1 MPFNSNLCYNCF
13 MTQNFDMLSGGYSGG
28 LGGLGVG
35 RDNAAAFPDPYA
47 DISSFYMPT
56 SIKEAFDLCENLVM
70 TMPPFRAVI
79 QRVVR
84 YFLTSLELH
93 GASDVN
99 RQKYEDFF
107 NDQLHILQQLGEIG
121 EDVAIY
127 GNAFISIYLPFK
139 RMLTC
144 PECGLC
150 RCAEETA
157 YKFEPRTMDFKGVC
171 SKCGKS
177 VTFERKDQRS
187 NDQSKIKIIRWNPKR
202 MDLRVHPVSGKTEYY
217 YRLDD
222 RLVNQITSGGE
233 HSNFYINESSWEFIE
248 AACSNIGS
256 NDRKFKFKDDSIYH
270 FKMTTPA
277 GVEMRGWGMPPL
289 LSLYKLAYYAQ
300 MMRRYDEAIAM
311 DFIVP
316 FRVLFP
322 QGSGNADGQDPLT
335 LSSMQNFVS
344 AMQAMVARKRKNL
357 TDVQIAPYPI
367 GYQMLGGE
375 GKTMTPNDVLKSV
388 QNDILNAL
396 GYPTDLY
403 AGTLQLQSAPVA
415 LRVFE
420 RHWQFLV
427 DGFNDIITWVMR
439 IVARH
444 LGWDSISGK
453 LASVTLADDVER
465 KALLL
470 QSAAGQDISKST
482 AYRVFGIDYIKE
494 QKRIAQEQ
502 LEIQA
507 IQQRAMAASQAT
519 QMNAGYNEAQSEG
532 GEEGLPSVGQSV
544 GATPG
549 DVWSQAGDIAK
560 RLVLSTP
567 PSQVRGELLR
577 LKQTN
582 PTLHA
587 QVKTQMEDLRN
598 QLRSQGQQM
607 ALQAAQQGG
616 A

>member
-1 MPFNSNLCYNCF
+1 
-13 MTQNFDMLSGGYSGG
+13 MTQNYDAITGAGSAGAGA
-28 LGGLGVG
+28 GVS
-35 RDNAAAFPDPYA
+35 RENAGAFPNPYA
-47 DISSFYMPT
+47 DISSFYLPST
-56 SIKEAFDLCENLVM
+56 IKEAFDLAEHLVM

-84 YFLTSLELH
+84 YFLTALEIH

-107 NDQLHILQQLGEIG
+107 NDDLHILQQLGEIG

-127 GNAFISIYLPFK
+127 GNAFVSIYLPFK

-144 PECGLC
+144 PKCKICLC
-150 RCAEETA
+150 ADEID
-157 YKFEPRTMDFKGVC
+157 YDFEPKGMKFVGHC
-171 SKCGKS
+171 KKCDND
-177 VTFERKDQRS
+177 VEFIREDRRS
-187 NDQSKIKIIRWNPKR
+187 TDQSKIKIIRWNPKR
-202 MDLRVHPVSGKTEYY
+202 IDLRVHPVSGKTEYF
-217 YRLDD
+217 YRLDE
-222 RLVNQITSGGE
+222 RLVSHITSGQK
-233 HSNFYINESSWEFIE
+233 SDQFYINESSWEFIE
-248 AACSNIGS
+248 AACVNQGGTE
-256 NDRKFKFKDDSIYH
+256 RKFKFKDNSLYH

-277 GVEMRGWGMPPL
+277 GIEMRGWGMPPL

-300 MMRRYDEAIAM
+300 LMRRYDEAIAM

-316 FRVLFP
+316 FRVLYP
-322 QGSGNADGQDPLT
+322 QGAPNSDGQDVLT
-335 LSSMQNFVS
+335 MSSMRTFVA
-344 AMQAMVARKRKNL
+344 AMQQMIARKRKNL

-375 GKTMTPNDVLKSV
+375 GKQITPNDVMKTV

-396 GYPTDLY
+396 GYPVDLY
-403 AGTLQLQSAPVA
+403 QGTLQLQAAPVA

-427 DGFNDIITWVMR
+427 DGFNDLINWMMR
-439 IVARH
+439 IISRH
-444 LGWDSISGK
+444 LGWDKISGK

-482 AYRVFGIDYIKE
+482 AYKVFGIDFIKE

-502 LEIQA
+502 MEMQA

-519 QMNAGYNEAQSEG
+519 QMNAGYNAPQGDTG
-532 GEEGLPSVGQSV
+532 GEEDGGVMSVAGTPV

-549 DVWSQAGDIAK
+549 DIWSQAGDIAK
-560 RLVLSTP
+560 TLILNTP
-567 PSQVRGELLR
+567 PSQVRGQLLKI
-577 LKQTN
+577 KQTN
-582 PTLHA
+582 PTLHSM
-587 QVKTQMEDLRN
+587 VKQQMDD
-598 QLRSQGQQM
+598 LRSQLRAQGQEM
-607 ALQAAQQGG
+607 AIQAAQQGG
-616 A
+616 M

>member
-1 MPFNSNLCYNCF
+1 
-13 MTQNFDMLSGGYSGG
+13 MTQNYDAISGTTGAGG
-28 LGGLGVG
+28 VT
-35 RDNAAAFPDPYA
+35 RDNASAFPDPYA
-47 DISSFYMPT
+47 DISSYYLPT
-56 SIKEAFDLCENLVM
+56 SIKDAFELTEHLVM

-84 YFLTSLELH
+84 YFLTALEIH

-127 GNAFISIYLPFK
+127 GNAFVSVYLPFK

-144 PECGLC
+144 PHCGLC
-150 RCAEETA
+150 VCAEEIE
-157 YKFEPRTMDFKGVC
+157 YDFEPKSMKFKGHC
-171 SKCGKS
+171 RKC
-177 VTFERKDQRS
+177 DQDVEFIREDRRS
-187 NDQSKIKIIRWNPKR
+187 TDQSKIRLVRWNPKR
-202 MDLRVHPVSGKTEYY
+202 MDLRVHPVSGKTEYF
-217 YRLDD
+217 YRLDE
-222 RLVNQITSGGE
+222 RLVNHITSGQK
-233 HSNFYINESSWEFIE
+233 NDQFYINESSWEFIE
-248 AACSNIGS
+248 AACTNKNGTE
-256 NDRKFKFKDDSIYH
+256 RKFQFKDESLYH

-316 FRVLFP
+316 FRVLYP
-322 QGSGNADGQDPLT
+322 QGSPNADGQDPLT
-335 LSSMQNFVS
+335 TSSMRTFVA
-344 AMQAMVARKRKNL
+344 AMQAMVERKRKNL

-375 GKTMTPNDVLKSV
+375 GKQITPNDVMKTV

-396 GYPTDLY
+396 GYPVDLY
-403 AGTLQLQSAPVA
+403 QGTLQLQAAPVA

-427 DGFNDIITWVMR
+427 DGFNDLINWTMR
-439 IVARH
+439 IISRH
-444 LGWDSISGK
+444 LGWDKITGK

-470 QSAAGQDISKST
+470 QSAAGQDISKTT
-482 AYRVFGIDYIKE
+482 AYKVFGIDFIKE

-502 LEIQA
+502 MELQA

-519 QMNAGYNEAQSEG
+519 QMNAGYNAPQEAGG
-532 GEEGLPSVGQSV
+532 GEEEGAMGSLAGTPV

-549 DVWSQAGDIAK
+549 DIWSQAGEIAK
-560 RLVLSTP
+560 NLVLSTP
-567 PSQVRGELLR
+567 PSQVRGQLLKI
-577 LKQTN
+577 KQTN
-582 PTLHA
+582 PTLHSM
-587 QVKTQMEDLRN
+587 VKQQMDDLRAN
-598 QLRSQGQQM
+598 LRSQGQEM
-607 ALQAAQQGG
+607 AIQAAQQGG
-616 A
+616 M

>member
-1 MPFNSNLCYNCF
+1 
-13 MTQNFDMLSGGYSGG
+13 MTQNYDAISGAH
-28 LGGLGVG
+28 GLGVG
-35 RDNAAAFPDPYA
+35 VSRDNAAAFPDPYA

-56 SIKEAFDLCENLVM
+56 SIKDAFDLTENLVM

-84 YFLTSLELH
+84 YFLTALEVH

-107 NDQLHILQQLGEIG
+107 NDDLHILQQLGEIG

-144 PECGLC
+144 PHCKLC
-150 RCAEETA
+150 MCAEEVPYDFDPKKLA
-157 YKFEPRTMDFKGVC
+157 FKGHC
-171 SKCGKS
+171 RKCNQD
-177 VTFERKDQRS
+177 VEFIREDRRS
-187 NDQSKIKIIRWNPKR
+187 NDQSKIRIIRWNPKR
-202 MDLRVHPVSGKTEYY
+202 IDLRVHPVSGKTEYF
-217 YRLDD
+217 YRLDE
-222 RLVNQITSGGE
+222 RLVNHITSGQKVDQ
-233 HSNFYINESSWEFIE
+233 FYINESSWEFIE
-248 AACSNIGS
+248 AACANRDGPEK
-256 NDRKFKFKDDSIYH
+256 KFQFKDESLYH

-316 FRVLFP
+316 FRVLYP
-322 QGSGNADGQDPLT
+322 QGSPNSDGQDPLT
-335 LSSMQNFVS
+335 ISSMRTFVA
-344 AMQAMVARKRKNL
+344 AMQQMIARKRKNL

-375 GKTMTPNDVLKSV
+375 GKQITPNDVMKTV

-396 GYPTDLY
+396 GYPVDLY
-403 AGTLQLQSAPVA
+403 QGTLQLQAAPVA

-427 DGFNDIITWVMR
+427 DGFNDLINWMMKIIS
-439 IVARH
+439 RH
-444 LGWDSISGK
+444 LGWDKITGK

-470 QSAAGQDISKST
+470 QSAAGQDISKTT
-482 AYRVFGIDYIKE
+482 AYKVYGIDYIKE

-502 LEIQA
+502 MELQA
-507 IQQRAMAASQAT
+507 IQQRAMAAAQAT
-519 QMNAGYNEAQSEG
+519 QMNAGYNAPQEAGGEG
-532 GEEGLPSVGQSV
+532 GGDDGGAALAAGTPV

-549 DVWSQAGDIAK
+549 DIWSQAGDIAK
-560 RLVLSTP
+560 NLVLNCP
-567 PSQVRGELLR
+567 PSQVRGQLLKI
-577 LKQTN
+577 KQTN
-582 PTLHA
+582 PTLHSM
-587 QVKTQMEDLRN
+587 VKQQMDDLRS

-607 ALQAAQQGG
+607 AMQAAQQGG
-616 A
+616 M

>member
-1 MPFNSNLCYNCF
+1 
-13 MTQNFDMLSGGYSGG
+13 MTQNYDAISGAQG
-28 LGGLGVG
+28 LGMGVTRG
-35 RDNAAAFPDPYA
+35 NAAAFPDPYA
-47 DISSFYMPT
+47 DISSYYLPT
-56 SIKEAFDLCENLVM
+56 SIKDAFDLTENLVM

-84 YFLTSLELH
+84 YFLTALELH

-107 NDQLHILQQLGEIG
+107 NNQIHILQQLGEIG

-127 GNAFISIYLPFK
+127 GNAFVSIYLPFK

-144 PECGLC
+144 PHCGLC
-150 RCAEETA
+150 LCAEEVD
-157 YKFEPRTMDFKGVC
+157 YDFDPKSLHFKGHC
-171 SKCGKS
+171 KKC
-177 VTFERKDQRS
+177 DQDVVFKRDDRRS
-187 NDQSKIKIIRWNPKR
+187 TDQSKIKLIRWNPKR
-202 MDLRVHPVSGKTEYY
+202 MDLRVHPVSGKTEYF
-217 YRLDD
+217 YRLDE
-222 RLVNQITSGGE
+222 RLVTHITSGNKND
-233 HSNFYINESSWEFIE
+233 HFYINESSWEFIE
-248 AACSNIGS
+248 AACSNRGGTE
-256 NDRKFKFKDDSIYH
+256 RKFQFKENSLYH

-289 LSLYKLAYYAQ
+289 LSLYKLAYYVQ

-322 QGSGNADGQDPLT
+322 QGSSNSDGQDPLT
-335 LSSMQNFVS
+335 LSSMRTFVA
-344 AMQAMVARKRKNL
+344 AMQQMVARKRKNL

-375 GKTMTPNDVLKSV
+375 GKSLTPNEVMKTV

-396 GYPTDLY
+396 GYPVDLY
-403 AGTLQLQSAPVA
+403 QGTLQLQAAPVA

-427 DGFNDIITWVMR
+427 DGFNDLINWTMKII
-439 IVARH
+439 ARH
-444 LGWDSISGK
+444 LGWDDITGK

-470 QSAAGQDISKST
+470 QSAAGQDISKTT
-482 AYRVFGIDYIKE
+482 AYKVFGIDFIKE

-502 LEIQA
+502 MEMQA
-507 IQQRAMAASQAT
+507 IQQRAMAAAQAT
-519 QMNAGYNEAQSEG
+519 QMNAGYNAPQDTG
-532 GEEGLPSVGQSV
+532 GEDGLPAAAGTPV

-549 DVWSQAGDIAK
+549 DIWSQAGDIAK
-560 RLVLSTP
+560 NLVLNTP
-567 PSQVRGELLR
+567 PSQVRGQLIR
-577 LKQTN
+577 IKQTN
-582 PTLHA
+582 PTLHSM
-587 QVKTQMEDLRN
+587 VKQQMDDLRS
-598 QLRSQGQQM
+598 QLRSQGQVM
-607 ALQAAQQGG
+607 ATQAAQQGG
-616 A
+616 M

>member
-1 MPFNSNLCYNCF
+1 
-13 MTQNFDMLSGGYSGG
+13 MTQNYNAITGGPG
-28 LGGLGVG
+28 LGQGVT
-35 RDNAAAFPDPYA
+35 RANAAAFPDPYA
-47 DISSFYMPT
+47 DISSYYMPT
-56 SIKEAFDLCENLVM
+56 NIKDAFDLTENLVM

-84 YFLTSLELH
+84 YFLTALEIH

-127 GNAFISIYLPFK
+127 GNAFVSIYLPFK

-144 PECGLC
+144 PKCGLC
-150 RCAEETA
+150 RCAEEME
-157 YKFEPRTMDFKGVC
+157 YDFDPKSMKFKGVC
-171 SKCGKS
+171 KKCGETVEFK
-177 VTFERKDQRS
+177 RDDLRS
-187 NDQSKIKIIRWNPKR
+187 TDQSKIRIIRWNPKR
-202 MDLRVHPVSGKTEYY
+202 MDLRVHPVSGKTEYF
-217 YRLDD
+217 YRLDE
-222 RLVNQITSGGE
+222 RLVSHITSGQKTDQ
-233 HSNFYINESSWEFIE
+233 FYINESSWEFIE
-248 AACSNIGS
+248 AACANQTGTE
-256 NDRKFKFKDDSIYH
+256 RKFQFKDNSLYH

-316 FRVLFP
+316 FRVLYP
-322 QGSGNADGQDPLT
+322 QGSPNSDGQDALT
-335 LSSMQNFVS
+335 TSSMRSFVA
-344 AMQAMVARKRKNL
+344 AMQQMVARKRKNL

-375 GKTMTPNDVLKSV
+375 GKQITPNDVMKTV

-396 GYPTDLY
+396 GYPVDLY
-403 AGTLQLQSAPVA
+403 QGTLQLQAAPVA

-427 DGFNDIITWVMR
+427 DGFNDLISWSMR
-439 IVARH
+439 IIARH
-444 LGWDSISGK
+444 LGWDKITGK

-470 QSAAGQDISKST
+470 QSAAGQDISKTT
-482 AYRVFGIDYIKE
+482 AYKVFGIDFIKE

-502 LEIQA
+502 MEMQA

-519 QMNAGYNEAQSEG
+519 QMNAGYNAPQDAG
-532 GEEGLPSVGQSV
+532 GEEDGGLPPSVAGTPV

-549 DVWSQAGDIAK
+549 DIWSQAGEIAK
-560 RLVLSTP
+560 NLILSTP
-567 PSQVRGELLR
+567 PSQVRGQLLKI
-577 LKQTN
+577 KQTN
-582 PTLHA
+582 PTLHSM
-587 QVKTQMEDLRN
+587 VKQQMDDLRA
-598 QLRSQGQQM
+598 QLRSQGQEM
-607 ALQAAQQGG
+607 AIQAAQQGG
-616 A
+616 M

>member
-1 MPFNSNLCYNCF
+1 MVCYNKV
-13 MTQNFDMLSGGYSGG
+13 MTQNYDAISGAMGNGQ
-28 LGGLGVG
+28 GVS

-47 DISSFYMPT
+47 DISSYYMPT
-56 SIKEAFDLCENLVM
+56 NIKDAFDLVENLVM

-84 YFLTSLELH
+84 YFLTALEIH
-93 GASDVN
+93 GASDTN

-127 GNAFISIYLPFK
+127 GNAFVSIYLPFK

-144 PECGLC
+144 PKCGLT
-150 RCAEETA
+150 RCAEE
-157 YKFEPRTMDFKGVC
+157 MDYTFDPKGVRFKGKC
-171 SKCGKS
+171 AKCGEEVEFK
-177 VTFERKDQRS
+177 RDDLRS
-187 NDQSKIKIIRWNPKR
+187 TDQSKIRIIRWNPKR
-202 MDLRVHPVSGKTEYY
+202 MDLRVHPVSGKTEYF
-217 YRLDD
+217 YRLDE
-222 RLVNQITSGGE
+222 RLVQHITSGRDE
-233 HSNFYINESSWEFIE
+233 DKFYINESSWEFIE
-248 AACSNIGS
+248 AACANQTGVE
-256 NDRKFKFKDDSIYH
+256 RKFQFKDNSLYH

-300 MMRRYDEAIAM
+300 LMRRYDEAIAM

-316 FRVLFP
+316 FRVLYP
-322 QGSGNADGQDPLT
+322 QGSPNSDGQDPLT
-335 LSSMQNFVS
+335 MTSMRTFVA
-344 AMQAMVARKRKNL
+344 AMQEMVARKRKNL

-375 GKTMTPNDVLKSV
+375 GKQITPNDVMKTV
-388 QNDILNAL
+388 NDDILNAM
-396 GYPTDLY
+396 GVPADLY
-403 AGTLQLQSAPVA
+403 QGTLQLQAAPVA

-427 DGFNDIITWVMR
+427 DGFNDLINWTMR

-444 LGWDSISGK
+444 LGWDKITGK

-470 QSAAGQDISKST
+470 QSAAGQDISKTT
-482 AYRVFGIDYIKE
+482 AYKVFGIDFIKE

-502 LEIQA
+502 MELQS

-519 QMNAGYNEAQSEG
+519 QMNAGYNAPQDAG
-532 GEEGLPSVGQSV
+532 GGDEEGLPSTAAGTPV

-549 DVWSQAGDIAK
+549 DIWSQAGDIAK
-560 RLVLSTP
+560 NLVLATP
-567 PSQVRGELLR
+567 PSRVRGQLLKI
-577 LKQTN
+577 KQTN
-582 PTLHA
+582 PTLHSM
-587 QVKTQMEDLRN
+587 VKQQMDDLRA
-598 QLRSQGQQM
+598 QLRSQGQEM
-607 ALQAAQQGG
+607 AIQAAQQGG
-616 A
+616 M

>member
-1 MPFNSNLCYNCF
+1 
-13 MTQNFDMLSGGYSGG
+13 MTGAQGAGG
-28 LGGLGVG
+28 VN

-56 SIKEAFDLCENLVM
+56 SIKDAFDLTENLTM

-93 GASDVN
+93 GASDTN

-107 NDQLHILQQLGEIG
+107 NDQLHIIQQLGEIG

-127 GNAFISIYLPFK
+127 GNAFVSIYLPFK

-144 PECGLC
+144 PNCGLC
-150 RCAEETA
+150 LSAEEVN
-157 YKFEPRTMDFKGVC
+157 YDFVPRTMEFKGHC
-171 SKCGKS
+171 HKCGQDVVFK
-177 VTFERKDQRS
+177 RDDRRS
-187 NDQSKIKIIRWNPKR
+187 TDQSKIKIIRWNPKR
-202 MDLRVHPVSGKTEYY
+202 IDLRVHPVSGKTEYF
-217 YRLDD
+217 YRLDEH
-222 RLVNQITSGGE
+222 LTNHITSGLKSD
-233 HSNFYINESSWEFIE
+233 HFYINESSWEFIE
-248 AACSNIGS
+248 AACINNGGS
-256 NDRKFKFKDDSIYH
+256 EHKFQFKDGSLYH

-316 FRVLFP
+316 FRVLYP
-322 QGSGNADGQDPLT
+322 QGSPNSDGQDPLT
-335 LSSMQNFVS
+335 LNSMRSFVA
-344 AMQAMVARKRKNL
+344 AMQQMVARKRKNL

-375 GKTMTPNDVLKSV
+375 GKSMTPNDVMKSV

-396 GYPTDLY
+396 GYPVDLY
-403 AGTLQLQSAPVA
+403 QGTLQLQAAPVA

-427 DGFNDIITWVMR
+427 DGFNDLINWMMKII
-439 IVARH
+439 ARH
-444 LGWDSISGK
+444 LNWDSITGK

-470 QSAAGQDISKST
+470 QSAAGQDISKTT
-482 AYRVFGIDYIKE
+482 AYKVFGIDFIKE

-502 LEIQA
+502 MEIQA

-519 QMNAGYNEAQSEG
+519 QMNAGYNESPDAGDPDEGMPATGAAQI
-532 GEEGLPSVGQSV
+532 
-544 GATPG
+544 GATPA
-549 DVWSQAGDIAK
+549 DIYEQAGQIASNLLFK
-560 RLVLSTP
+560 VP
-567 PSQVRGELLR
+567 QSQVRGELIR
-577 LKQTN
+577 IKQTN

-587 QVKTQMEDLRN
+587 QVKQRMEDMRS
-598 QLRSQGQQM
+598 QLRSQGQSVM
-607 ALQAAQQGG
+607 MEQARQQGG
-616 A
+616 M